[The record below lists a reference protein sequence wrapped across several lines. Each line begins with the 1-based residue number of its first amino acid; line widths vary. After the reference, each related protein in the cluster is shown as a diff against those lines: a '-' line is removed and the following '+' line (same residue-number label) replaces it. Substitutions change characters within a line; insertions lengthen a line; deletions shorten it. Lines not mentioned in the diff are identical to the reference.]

1 MMARIKDT
9 EPVVEIVESPAMDY
23 IVAKGE
29 FNTTKGK
36 VKTGDIVDVADL
48 ICSVSDLIKLGLA

>member
-9 EPVVEIVESPAMDY
+9 EPVVEIVESPAMEY

-29 FNTTKGK
+29 FMTTKGK
-36 VKTGDIVDVADL
+36 VQAGDIVEIADL
-48 ICSVSDLIKLGLA
+48 ICTVSDLIKLGLA